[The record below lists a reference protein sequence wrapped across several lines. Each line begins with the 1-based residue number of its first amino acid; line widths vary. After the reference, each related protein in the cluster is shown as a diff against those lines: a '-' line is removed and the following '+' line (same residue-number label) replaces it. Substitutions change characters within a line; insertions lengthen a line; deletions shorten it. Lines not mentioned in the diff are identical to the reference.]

1 MRPSVS
7 FGVQTHIPNARGRN
21 VGKRFFLKAFHPGN
35 EHSRIPVLIL
45 PNGVGKGRDWRSI
58 SRSVLHRNL
67 PCVYRIFLHPVVIIH
82 AMALLKF
89 KYNRLGSCQLMLLV
103 V

>member
-58 SRSVLHRNL
+58 SRSVLHVEQSVAVRL
-67 PCVYRIFLHPVVIIH
+67 ATSEFAMCLQDFL
-82 AMALLKF
+82 ASCR
-89 KYNRLGSCQLMLLV
+89 YNSCNGSIKL
-103 V
+103 